1 MRDKATQSVFRQ
13 AKMNF
18 MLHFLRKENGKREDP
33 YPLELFRYKNGRP
46 DGWTYHQIEK
56 TIGDLIVEGLVE
68 LVPDE
73 GWTRIVLTPKGMD
86 TDHAES

>member
-18 MLHFLRKENGKREDP
+18 MLHFLREKNGKGEYTYALED
-33 YPLELFRYKNGRP
+33 FRYKNGRP
-46 DGWTYHQIEK
+46 DGWTYHQTEK
-56 TIGDLIVEGLVE
+56 TIGDLTVEGLVE

-73 GWTRIVLTPKGMD
+73 GWTRIVLTAKGMD
-86 TDHAES
+86 PDHVES